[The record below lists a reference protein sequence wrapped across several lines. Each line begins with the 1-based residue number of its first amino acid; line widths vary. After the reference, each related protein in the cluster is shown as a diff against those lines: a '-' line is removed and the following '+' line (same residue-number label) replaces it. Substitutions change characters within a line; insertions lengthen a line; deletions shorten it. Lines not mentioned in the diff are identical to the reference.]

1 MMKRTLIAATCALM
15 AAGIAITGCKK
26 EKTDAAEAPKAEA
39 KKMVLKYAE
48 NQAQDY
54 PTTQAAYKFAE
65 LVEQRTD
72 GRIHIDVY
80 HGGQLGDEKAV
91 IEQLQFGAIDFTRVS
106 LSPLSE
112 FEKSLNV
119 LQLPYL
125 YKDAAQMW
133 RVLDG
138 QIGDNF
144 LSSVEKAGLIGL
156 SWFDAGARNFYNSKK
171 PVTKLEDLK
180 GLKIRVQE
188 SQLMMGMVSALGAN
202 ATPMAYGEV
211 YSGLQTGVID
221 GAENNWPSYDSV
233 SHYEVAK
240 YYVIDEH
247 TRVPE
252 MQMVSKITWNKLS
265 ADDQKIIKECALE
278 SAKLERELWA
288 AKEGASEAK
297 VKAAGSV
304 ITELEPGEKEKFQ
317 AAMAPLYTQFG
328 AGYEDLIKLIQSK

>member
-1 MMKRTLIAATCALM
+1 MKKTLLAATCAIL
-15 AAGIAITGCKK
+15 AAGLAVTGCNKDKK
-26 EKTDAAEAPKAEA
+26 AAPEA
-39 KKMVLKYAE
+39 KKMVLRYAE

-65 LVEQRTD
+65 MVEQKTN

-80 HGGQLGDEKAV
+80 HGGQLGDEKSV

-106 LSPLSE
+106 ISPLSE

-138 QIGDNF
+138 EIGENF
-144 LSSVEKAGLIGL
+144 LKSVSSANLVGL

-188 SQLMMGMVSALGAN
+188 SQMMMGMVAALGAS

-240 YYVIDEH
+240 YYVLDEH

-252 MQMVSKITWNKLS
+252 MQMVSKITWDKIS
-265 ADDQKIIKECALE
+265 PEDQAIIKECALE
-278 SAKLERELWA
+278 SAKIERELWA

-297 VKAAGSV
+297 VKEAGSV

-328 AGYEDLIKLIQSK
+328 AGYEELISQIQSK

>member
-1 MMKRTLIAATCALM
+1 MKKRIISAVL
-15 AAGIAITGCKK
+15 AAGLVFTGCKDK
-26 EKTDAAEAPKAEA
+26 KADG
-39 KKMVLKYAE
+39 KMVLRYAE

-65 LVEQRTD
+65 LVEQKTN

-106 LSPLSE
+106 ISPLSE

-138 QIGDNF
+138 KIGEKF
-144 LSSVEKAGLIGL
+144 LSSMEKNNLIGL
-156 SWFDAGARNFYNSKK
+156 SWFDAGARNFYDSKR
-171 PVTKLEDLK
+171 PVTKLEDMK

-188 SQLMMGMVSALGAN
+188 SQLMMGMVAALGAN

-240 YYVIDEH
+240 YYVLDEH

-252 MQMVSKITWNKLS
+252 MQLVAKSTWDKFS
-265 ADDQKIIKECALE
+265 DEDKAIIKECALE

-288 AKEGASEAK
+288 AKEKASEDK
-297 VKAAGSV
+297 VRAAGCT
-304 ITELEPGEKEKFQ
+304 ITELAPGEKEKFQ
-317 AAMAPLYTQFG
+317 AAMAPLYAQFG
-328 AGYEDLIKLIQSK
+328 AGYEDIIKDIQAQ

>member
-1 MMKRTLIAATCALM
+1 MKKTLVAATCAIL
-15 AAGIAITGCKK
+15 AAGLAITGCNK
-26 EKTDAAEAPKAEA
+26 EKKAAPEA
-39 KKMVLKYAE
+39 KKMVLRYAE

-65 LVEQRTD
+65 LVEQKTN

-133 RVLDG
+133 RVLEGD
-138 QIGDNF
+138 IGENF
-144 LSSVEKAGLIGL
+144 LKSVDKAGLIGL

-171 PVTKLEDLK
+171 AVTKLEDLK
-180 GLKIRVQE
+180 GMKIRVQE
-188 SQLMMGMVSALGAN
+188 SKLMMGMVAALGAS

-240 YYVIDEH
+240 YYVNDEH

-252 MQMVSKITWNKLS
+252 MQMVSKITWEKFS
-265 ADDQKIIKECALE
+265 PEDQAIIKECALE

-288 AKEGASEAK
+288 AKEKASEEK

-328 AGYEDLIKLIQSK
+328 AGYEDIIKSIQSK

>member
-1 MMKRTLIAATCALM
+1 MKKTLVAATCAVL
-15 AAGIAITGCKK
+15 AAGLAMTGCNKNKK
-26 EKTDAAEAPKAEA
+26 AEDTSAPKTEV
-39 KKMVLKYAE
+39 KKMVLRYAE
-48 NQAQDY
+48 NQPQDY

-80 HGGQLGDEKAV
+80 HGGQLGDEKSV

-112 FEKSLNV
+112 FDKALNV

-133 RVLDG
+133 RVLEGD
-138 QIGDNF
+138 IGENF
-144 LSSVEKAGLIGL
+144 LKGVEKAGLIGL

-171 PVTKLEDLK
+171 PVTKLDDLK

-188 SQLMMGMVSALGAN
+188 SKLMMGMVAALGAS

-240 YYVIDEH
+240 YFVLDEH

-252 MQMVSKITWNKLS
+252 MQMVSKITWDKIS
-265 ADDQKIIKECALE
+265 PADQKIIKECALE

-288 AKEGASEAK
+288 KKEGVSEAK

-317 AAMAPLYTQFG
+317 AAMAPLYTEFG
-328 AGYEDLIKLIQSK
+328 KGYEDIIKAIQAK

>member
-1 MMKRTLIAATCALM
+1 
-15 AAGIAITGCKK
+15 
-26 EKTDAAEAPKAEA
+26 
-39 KKMVLKYAE
+39 MVLKYAE

-125 YKDAAQMW
+125 YKDASQMW

-171 PVTKLEDLK
+171 PVTKLDDLK